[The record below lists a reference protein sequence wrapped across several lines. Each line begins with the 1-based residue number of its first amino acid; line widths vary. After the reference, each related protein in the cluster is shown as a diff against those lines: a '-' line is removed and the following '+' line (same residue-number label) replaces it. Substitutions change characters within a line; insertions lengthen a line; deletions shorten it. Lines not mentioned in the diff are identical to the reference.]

1 MQVRNWIGTLNGID
15 ASFDAEG
22 YLRTMVERG
31 LAKYAVGQLERG
43 SETGRLHLQYFV
55 QMERSRRLAHMRT
68 VICDRSHW
76 EPMYGSVAQA
86 GLMRLRR
93 TPESKDPGSSA
104 LCRQLAATRPRGGRG
119 LCEGGDGPLQGGR
132 GVLPG
137 LGSPWPRPD
146 VPAPAAEARRGSP
159 LFGPEGPEVWV
170 LWGPSGTGKSR
181 FVAACWPD
189 AFWKAPESK
198 WWDGYSGQE
207 TVVLDDFKDYAML
220 PGRAPAPP

>member
-86 GLMRLRR
+86 RAYATKEDTRVEGPWEFGLMSSVGKRR
-93 TPESKDPGSSA
+93 GLEEAVDCVKAGMALSKVAEEFS
-104 LCRQLAATRPRGGRG
+104 LAWVAHGRG
-119 LCEGGDGPLQGGR
+119 LTSLRQQ
-132 GVLPG
+132 L
-137 LGSPWPRPD
+137 
-146 VPAPAAEARRGSP
+146 EARRGSP
-159 LFGPEGPEVWV
+159 LLRARGRRYGCY
-170 LWGPSGTGKSR
+170 GG
-181 FVAACWPD
+181 
-189 AFWKAPESK
+189 
-198 WWDGYSGQE
+198 
-207 TVVLDDFKDYAML
+207 L
-220 PGRAPAPP
+220 PGRGRAVS